1 MKTQSSNIIKYLL
14 YGTLLMI
21 LIMQY
26 TGHPLKTPTT
36 HGGILSLEFADTK
49 TKIQSIYDAWQA
61 TNIRNR
67 TNISQ
72 ARINTYWDFVF
83 IFFYSA
89 LFFYWNW
96 VSAQNPV
103 NNKYLGKAA
112 ALLAIIA
119 GTLDVIE
126 NLGMLKSLNGN
137 ISDATAD
144 MTSLCATIKFSLLG
158 ISVLI
163 LMVQRFRIWRS
174 RSGLA

>member
-14 YGTLLMI
+14 YGTLIMVI
-21 LIMQY
+21 IMQY
-26 TGHPLKTPTT
+26 SGHPFISPTT
-36 HGGILSLEFADTK
+36 PGGILSLEFADTK

-61 TNIRNR
+61 TNIRGR
-67 TNISQ
+67 TNIAQ

-89 LFFYWNW
+89 LFFFWNW
-96 VSAQNPV
+96 ISAQNPV

-137 ISDATAD
+137 ILDATAD